1 MTNIRDQVKVQAIKN
16 IEKAQERQK
25 KSQDAKQQPLRFKE
39 GDTVLLRNLRNEA
52 RKGGKL
58 ERAWSGPYTIS
69 KVLPK
74 GLYNL
79 RNEDGTELKTSFDS
93 SRLKIYYHSVQS
105 HINTNTQ
112 IEDLLQQFQQF
123 ECCSLFVFN
132 SYVYGT
138 TRYKKF
144 GRNET
149 KWLFF
154 FIFIEECC
162 FFTEKNIDKKLPNTI
177 SYQI

>member
-1 MTNIRDQVKVQAIKN
+1 MLIRI
-16 IEKAQERQK
+16 R
-25 KSQDAKQQPLRFKE
+25 R
-39 GDTVLLRNLRNEA
+39 
-52 RKGGKL
+52 
-58 ERAWSGPYTIS
+58 S
-69 KVLPK
+69 K
-74 GLYNL
+74 
-79 RNEDGTELKTSFDS
+79 
-93 SRLKIYYHSVQS
+93 
-105 HINTNTQ
+105 
-112 IEDLLQQFQQF
+112 DLLQQFQWF

-162 FFTEKNIDKKLPNTI
+162 FVTEKNIDKKLPNTI
-177 SYQI
+177 SYQIWHKRCLKGKFDKGSKSAKGVHIRKRILTGGVHIRNV